1 MARRGRL
8 WRPVDEPGWRKGGKR
23 GPKGPR
29 KPVEPSLEIKL
40 LLSQANEAFIARDY
54 DRTEELATRV
64 INMNAETYAAHA
76 LLSAVFLEQGQVQM
90 GVVAQMSA
98 AHLRPREASV
108 WQTCVKLIL
117 EKGRA
122 YSGRYLNDAVYC
134 YTRILGIN
142 PKDFEARYQRAL
154 LLRELKHKGR
164 AAREFEQMLDMIPED
179 TTILRQLAE
188 TYIDLGEVGK
198 ARERYQTHIERAMEA
213 GGLPGD
219 GFSWSDLNIYVELFD
234 YDAEYLEGIKE
245 LKALSRWLLGREG
258 ESYWNEIDDDRE
270 WDADDA
276 PRRLSVAGFRSN
288 RFGRHTYGEGLPLEL
303 RIKLGIY
310 RLKGSIGEL
319 GEAFVSTA
327 VEK

>member
-1 MARRGRL
+1 M
-8 WRPVDEPGWRKGGKR
+8 DEPGWRKGGKR

-40 LLSQANEAFIARDY
+40 LLSQANEAFIVGDY
-54 DRTEELATRV
+54 DQTEELATRV

-122 YSGRYLNDAVYC
+122 YSGRYLKDAVYC

-154 LLRELKHKGR
+154 LLRELKHNIR

-198 ARERYQTHIERAMEA
+198 ARERYQNHIERAMEA

-245 LKALSRWLLGREG
+245 LRALSRWLLGREA

-310 RLKGSIGEL
+310 RLKGSIDEL

-327 VEK
+327 AEKSEAMG